1 MDHFIY
7 RNGVLHAEDVAITEI
22 AASVGTP
29 FYVYSQATLTRH
41 FRVFDEALSKASV
54 KAQVNSVVEHPKEG
68 LKAHIITQES
78 PENISK
84 VLSPYTVGWELMK

>member
-1 MDHFIY
+1 MIKSTMKSFLTPIFFI
-7 RNGVLHAEDVAITEI
+7 VL
-22 AASVGTP
+22 SYG
-29 FYVYSQATLTRH
+29 L
-41 FRVFDEALSKASV
+41 

-68 LKAHIITQES
+68 LKAHIVTEES